1 MNRWDGADSLQ
12 WNLIG
17 LSCQSMDQEIH
28 LMNRLSGV
36 RSSNWVDAAIRIGWT
51 LQVVCSR
58 LRPGTAAVQLLPSSE
73 HGRHSPPETLAAAIL
88 HDPLRDEASLA
99 RACSIRSKSELT
111 FLNLDP

>member
-1 MNRWDGADSLQ
+1 MNKWDGADSLQ

-28 LMNRLSGV
+28 LLNRLSGV
-36 RSSNWVDAAIRIGWT
+36 RSSNWVDAAVRIGWT
-51 LQVVCSR
+51 PQAVCSR
-58 LRPGTAAVQLLPSSE
+58 LSPGTAAAQLLPSSK
-73 HGRHSPPETLAAAIL
+73 HGRHSPPETRATAIL
-88 HDPLRDEASLA
+88 HGPLLNEASLA